1 MSDLYLPEGWLN
13 FEYIIEKPA
22 WLIVIIGKR
31 QVGKTY
37 GVLQAM
43 LKHDI
48 YHMLLR
54 RTTAE
59 LELISSA
66 PDLNPYKAF
75 EPDYHVGLFHSAKS
89 LCRISHW
96 YLDDNGRPA
105 EGRQCG
111 IATSL
116 AQISHIRGFDGSAFS
131 DLVFDEFI
139 PEKGVIT
146 RRSEGDSF
154 LNAYRTIAGNRELQG
169 GAPLRAWLL
178 ANTNNINS
186 PILSA
191 LELVDDVLYMRRK
204 GLEELLTPDGTL
216 IIQPNSEMITA
227 KQKETALMRRV
238 NTKSDFYKMAVENEW
253 SYDESPYVK
262 TMPLKNMVPLWSY
275 DDTIYC
281 WRTPADELY
290 ICRAAGKVPA
300 ACRYDGSRTGR
311 ERLEMEWSTAKLYYY
326 AGCISFSDLRTLS
339 IFKTIFGID

>member
-13 FEYIIEKPA
+13 IEYLMDKPA

-43 LKHDI
+43 LRHDL
-48 YHMLLR
+48 YHILLR

-59 LELISSA
+59 LDLISAS

-75 EPDYHVGLFHSAKS
+75 EPEYHVGLFKSAKS

-96 YLDDNGRPA
+96 YLDDNGRAA

-116 AQISHIRGFDGSAFS
+116 AQIAHMRGFDGSAFS

-146 RRSEGDSF
+146 RTSEGDSF
-154 LNAYRTIAGNRELQG
+154 LNAHKTISGNREFDG
-169 GAPLRAWLL
+169 GKPLRTWLL

-186 PILSA
+186 SVLSA
-191 LELVDDVLYMRRK
+191 LELTDDVLYMRRK

-216 IIQPNSEMITA
+216 IVQPNSEVVTA
-227 KQKETALMRRV
+227 KQKQTKLMQRV
-238 NTKSDFYKMAVENEW
+238 NSKSDFYKMAVENEW

-262 TMPLKNMVPLWSY
+262 TMPLKNLRPVWSY
-275 DDTIYC
+275 DNAFTC
-281 WRTPADELY
+281 WETPSGY
-290 ICRAAGKVPA
+290 YVCRASGKVPA
-300 ACRYDGSRTGR
+300 SCRYDGSRTGR
-311 ERLEMEWSTAKLYYY
+311 ERLEMEWSVCKLCYY
-326 AGCISFSDLRTLS
+326 AGCMVFSDLKALAV
-339 IFKTIFGID
+339 FKTIFGID